1 MLDLVSGTASQLYP
15 VRRKPT
21 AAYTRNVL
29 GNPDKYSLFKG
40 TVSGDGMGLGLACID
55 LNCYQS
61 ESGQVL
67 LFLIGQG
74 KRICK
79 TKASLFN

>member
-1 MLDLVSGTASQLYP
+1 MKMVDLVSGTASQLYP

-40 TVSGDGMGLGLACID
+40 TASRDGLGLRWHA
-55 LNCYQS
+55 
-61 ESGQVL
+61 
-67 LFLIGQG
+67 LI
-74 KRICK
+74 
-79 TKASLFN
+79 